1 MPRDAAL
8 TRDIQAAQ
16 AAFAQGDSDAS
27 QRAHAAPQ
35 GSGGG
40 TEAGHACGERSVE
53 KAFVFA
59 GFEGIAV
66 VATLHAAAFALQLS
80 LGQSAGVVLGGTVA
94 LGLAT
99 TLREYER
106 AREAFAHF
114 FRERQR
120 EMWELKNYPEGEEQE
135 MVELYA
141 SKGMTPADARV
152 AIQAL
157 ARYPQLFV
165 DVMMSEELGLV
176 KPDVEPWRVGAAA
189 AAGFCLWGLGAALGA
204 LAALRL
210 HPVPGVALQRAAA
223 ETASLWGAELSAVL
237 AGGGGGGSLLRAAWW
252 AHMAAAADPLGALA
266 LVCFAVAVTHGA
278 AHATLLPS
286 VMQGRGGLMWRFAGV
301 FPGAGVLLTVSA
313 VALAA
318 ALVGGLS
325 L

>member
-1 MPRDAAL
+1 MTAAGSPRGRLFDRRSSQTELTERPAPSMPRDAAL

-114 FRERQR
+114 YRERQR
-120 EMWELKNYPEGEEQE
+120 EMWELKNYPEGE
-135 MVELYA
+135 A
-141 SKGMTPADARV
+141 PR
-152 AIQAL
+152 
-157 ARYPQLFV
+157 
-165 DVMMSEELGLV
+165 
-176 KPDVEPWRVGAAA
+176 
-189 AAGFCLWGLGAALGA
+189 CALGQA
-204 LAALRL
+204 PPPRHNKRL
-210 HPVPGVALQRAAA
+210 CR
-223 ETASLWGAELSAVL
+223 
-237 AGGGGGGSLLRAAWW
+237 
-252 AHMAAAADPLGALA
+252 
-266 LVCFAVAVTHGA
+266 
-278 AHATLLPS
+278 
-286 VMQGRGGLMWRFAGV
+286 
-301 FPGAGVLLTVSA
+301 
-313 VALAA
+313 
-318 ALVGGLS
+318 
-325 L
+325 